1 MKTKEETQAKRMEL
15 KEISKTLT
23 ELKENGSISTINEGL
38 KAIYKE
44 QGHRELKTFDQWE
57 KVGMHVKRGAK
68 ALYLW
73 GKQTAKTIT
82 ENGEEKEIKYFP
94 MLAVFSDLQVYNSD
108 NNK

>member
-23 ELKENGSISTINEGL
+23 ELKDNGSISTINEGL

-73 GKQTAKTIT
+73 GKQNAKTIT
-82 ENGEEKEIKYFP
+82 ENGEEKEIKFFP

>member
-1 MKTKEETQAKRMEL
+1 MTNQETIQAKRMEL
-15 KEISKTLT
+15 REISKTLT

-38 KAIYKE
+38 KAIYTL
-44 QGHRELKTFDQWE
+44 QGHHELKTFEQWE
-57 KVGMHVKRGAK
+57 KAGMHIKRGAK

-73 GKQTAKTIT
+73 GKQSARTIT

>member
-1 MKTKEETQAKRMEL
+1 MTNQETIQAKRTEL
-15 KEISKTLT
+15 KEISKTLA
-23 ELKENGSISTINEGL
+23 ELKTNGSISTINEGL
-38 KAIYKE
+38 KAIYSQ

-57 KVGMHVKRGAK
+57 KVGMHVKRGTK

-73 GKQTAKTIT
+73 GKHTAKTIT
-82 ENGEEKEIKYFP
+82 ENGEEKEIKFFP

>member
-1 MKTKEETQAKRMEL
+1 MTNTSNIQAKRMEL
-15 KEISKTLT
+15 KEISKTLL
-23 ELKENGSISTINEGL
+23 ELKSTGSISTVNEGL
-38 KAIYKE
+38 KAIYNE

-73 GKQTAKTIT
+73 GKQTAKTIN

-94 MLAVFSDLQVYNSD
+94 MLAVFSDLQVYNPENS
-108 NNK
+108 K